1 MDMVVCKFI
10 MAKVI
15 KDIFKKVRSKDSE
28 VGNNL
33 EINTKVNGDKVKNKV
48 LGHLYQNIMINM
60 KGILRKIVKVGKDK
74 NILIMEIIIK
84 VIMLM
89 EKYKDMECI
98 VGKMDLLI
106 KDNFVKIKETER
118 VVGDRK
124 WMNKVNIVIL
134 KENTL
139 MIKRMVLGN
148 IFGEMEQFLKDN
160 TYMIWGM
167 GKVH

>member
-1 MDMVVCKFI
+1 
-10 MAKVI
+10 MAKAI
-15 KDIFKKVRSKDSE
+15 KDIFKKVRNKDLE

-48 LGHLYQNIMINM
+48 LEHLYQNIMINM

-84 VIMLM
+84 VIILM

-98 VGKMDLLI
+98 VGKMDQLI

-124 WMNKVNIVIL
+124 
-134 KENTL
+134 
-139 MIKRMVLGN
+139 
-148 IFGEMEQFLKDN
+148 
-160 TYMIWGM
+160 
-167 GKVH
+167 